1 MNPAEY
7 GLSGEDLDFVVNE
20 VAPEFHDRE
29 KLKQLILE
37 DGDFRKHF
45 LGSDKVF
52 WKVIAEGG
60 AFIRISPTFYFEV
73 LLRRALKEMDATG
86 HTYERVGLRKIP
98 VFDNERVVRFLS
110 NECVLLYLAD
120 LLSSFTRV
128 GNFTLTVR
136 EGKGIWRKIR
146 FSDMDIDSLIRL
158 SRMAG
163 REYRAVFYKRI
174 ADVCLF
180 LMGVFPEYVQFGGSE
195 PPGRDP
201 DVRIPVS
208 WRKPPEEYEEK
219 GRTYYRLAS
228 ESETGIPG
236 AVKEA
241 FRFLAGDFTSAR
253 KPLEFVSQR
262 YLDFRKRELFGF

>member
-1 MNPAEY
+1 MIPARH

-29 KLKQLILE
+29 KLKRLILE
-37 DGDFRKHF
+37 DGDFRRHF

-52 WKVIAEGG
+52 QKVIAEEA
-60 AFIRISPTFYFEV
+60 AFIRISPALYFEV
-73 LLRRALKEMDATG
+73 LLRRALKEMEATG
-86 HTYERVGLRKIP
+86 HTYERVGIRKIP

-128 GNFTLTVR
+128 ENFTLTVR
-136 EGKGIWRKIR
+136 ERKGIWRKIR

-158 SRMAG
+158 SRMVG
-163 REYRAVFYKRI
+163 GEYRAVFYKRI

-180 LMGVFPEYVQFGGSE
+180 LMGVFPEYVQFGGSG
-195 PPGRDP
+195 PPGREP
-201 DVRIPVS
+201 DVRIPWC
-208 WRKPPEEYEEK
+208 WRKPAEEYEEK
-219 GRTYYRLAS
+219 GRTYYRLAL
-228 ESETGIPG
+228 ESETETPD

-241 FRFLAGDFTSAR
+241 FRLLAGNFTSAR
-253 KPLEFVSQR
+253 KPLEFISQR
-262 YLDFRKRELFGF
+262 YLNFRKRELFGL